1 MAPQRDAQLT
11 PPRDTQGP
19 VPTPVKRRR
28 RVTWMLVAVA
38 LVALV
43 AAAAVAQSRS
53 PSSSVSTGG
62 DAPGGP
68 GSVDGGEG
76 TGSGVG
82 ERAPSFSVTTTSG
95 TSFDFPTGKP
105 TALLFL
111 ASGCPTCI
119 EPAITL
125 NRLERELGDRIA
137 VLGIDINPTDTPA
150 DVARFIEAAQNPR
163 YGFAIDGDGQLTLAF
178 GIRAQATVVFTDSA
192 GRIVERL
199 EEQSDPAAFRAALAE
214 AGLT

>member
-1 MAPQRDAQLT
+1 MQ
-11 PPRDTQGP
+11 PPDTATGH
-19 VPTPVKRRR
+19 
-28 RVTWMLVAVA
+28 
-38 LVALV
+38 V

-53 PSSSVSTGG
+53 QSSSVSTGG
-62 DAPGGP
+62 DAPGSP
-68 GSVDGGEG
+68 GSIDGGVG

-119 EPAITL
+119 APAITL

-137 VLGIDINPTDTPA
+137 MLGIDINPTDTPA
-150 DVARFIEAAQNPR
+150 DVARFIDAAQNHR
-163 YGFAIDGDGQLTLAF
+163 YGSAIDGDGQLTFAF
-178 GIRAQATVVFTDSA
+178 GLRAQATVVFTDSE

-199 EEQSDPAAFRAALAE
+199 EEQGDPAAFRAALAE